1 MNSAAAMTHRR
12 AVGVMVCATLLW
24 SIAGVVTRH
33 LSPELQRVGRFEI
46 TFWRSLFAAVFVAGY
61 LLFSRQGGGL
71 RAAAASGWSGVLSG
85 LCWATMYSAFMLAL
99 TLTTTANTLVVLS
112 VGPLV
117 AALLARLVLGTR
129 IGLRTWTA
137 IVAAMIGI
145 GWMFVHDAAGLGG
158 SHLAGMLIAFAVP
171 LAAAVNLVTL
181 QRMRKRVDFIP
192 SVFLGG
198 TLSALAMLPLALPF
212 QSDLRDI
219 ALLALLGFFQL
230 GLPCMFLVVVARRLP
245 AHEVALL
252 ALLEVVFGT
261 LWAWLGA
268 GETPTSAT
276 LIGGAVVLAALVLNE
291 VAATRREAGSNV
303 AA

>member
-1 MNSAAAMTHRR
+1 MSAPALTHRR
-12 AVGVMVCATLLW
+12 AVGLMVCATLLW

-46 TFWRSLFAAVFVAGY
+46 TFWRSFFAACFVGVY
-61 LLFSRQGGGL
+61 LLFWRHGGL
-71 RAAAASGWSGVLSG
+71 RAVATGGWPGVISG

-129 IGLRTWTA
+129 IGLRTWAA
-137 IVAAMIGI
+137 IIAALFGMA
-145 GWMFVHDAAGLGG
+145 WMFARDAAGLGAT
-158 SHLAGMLIAFAVP
+158 HLAGMMIAFAVP
-171 LAAAVNLVTL
+171 LAAAINLVTL
-181 QRMRKRVDFIP
+181 QRARVRVDFIP
-192 SVFLGG
+192 AVFLGAV
-198 TLSALAMLPLALPF
+198 LSALAMLPFAVPL
-212 QSDLRDI
+212 QSGPRDI
-219 ALLALLGFFQL
+219 TLLALLGFFQL
-230 GLPCMFLVVVARRLP
+230 GLPCMFLVVVARNLP

-268 GETPTSAT
+268 GETPSRAT
-276 LIGGAVVLAALVLNE
+276 LSGGAIVLGALAVNE
-291 VAATRREAGSNV
+291 LAATRREATSN
-303 AA
+303 AAA